1 MMKMPPASRAS
12 INVQSN
18 LEDAIL
24 RCNDVNTLY
33 ELLDKQATVAA
44 PSAKLDAH
52 LRTFIDEPVPH
63 LTAAVFRVYRHTG
76 SRDLTLHEAAAAY
89 LTLRCYDGDWYDE
102 TINSIGWAN
111 ELLGD
116 GSQSPLV
123 SAYQE
128 LLTEADDQGH
138 DDLLEFCQGYRR

>member
-1 MMKMPPASRAS
+1 MMKMPPASGAN
-12 INVQSN
+12 INVQSS

-24 RCNDVNTLY
+24 GCNDVSTLH
-33 ELLDKQATVAA
+33 ELLEKQATVAA

-52 LRTFIDEPVPH
+52 LRTFVDKPVPH

-89 LTLRCYDGDWYDE
+89 LTLRCYNGDWYDE

-111 ELLGD
+111 ELLDD
-116 GSQSPLV
+116 GSKSPLV
-123 SAYQE
+123 TAYQE
-128 LLTEADDQGH
+128 LLTEAADQGH
-138 DDLLEFCQGYRR
+138 DDLLEFCHGYGR